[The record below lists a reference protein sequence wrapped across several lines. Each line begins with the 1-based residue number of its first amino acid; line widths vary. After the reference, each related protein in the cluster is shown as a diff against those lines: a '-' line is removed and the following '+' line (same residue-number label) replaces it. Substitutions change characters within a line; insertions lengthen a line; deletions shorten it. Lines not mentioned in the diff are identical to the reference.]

1 MEAAKAPTSRI
12 ELNFTCPYGVC
23 VISRAWL
30 EDIQVLVDENR
41 IGIGEVRRRGRPLD
55 GWATFHE
62 MDAPTL
68 FGAEGW
74 AQQCP
79 V

>member
-12 ELNFTCPYGVC
+12 ELNFTCPYGVW

-30 EDIQVLVDENR
+30 DDIQDLVDENR

-55 GWATFHE
+55 GRATLHE
-62 MDAPTL
+62 ADAPTL

-74 AQQCP
+74 AQ
-79 V
+79 